1 MTTREIIMRWRGPIG
16 QFLRDTTS
24 EIDLEGA

>member
-1 MTTREIIMRWRGPIG
+1 MTAREIVMRWRGPIG
-16 QFLRDTTS
+16 RFMQDETP